1 MTQRSNSTGRID
13 AVSPLMDVDAIGLQK
28 LRATFDTTH
37 LLRAVDD
44 LDTVRAAL
52 ADPDEL
58 RADLLRLHGM
68 AHTLVNE
75 GAIAATSADETI
87 AELAANIEAELER
100 MSALL
105 LSIRQQIRPLLTL
118 ALDDSLPCVAKPIW
132 EAGD

>member
-13 AVSPLMDVDAIGLQK
+13 ATSSRGGVGAIGLQK

-44 LDTVRAAL
+44 LDTVRAVL

-68 AHTLVNE
+68 AHTLING
-75 GAIAATSADETI
+75 GALSATSVDETI
-87 AELAANIEAELER
+87 IELAADVEAELES

-105 LSIRQQIRPLLTL
+105 LAIRQRIRPLLTL
-118 ALDDSLPCVAKPIW
+118 TPDD
-132 EAGD
+132 G

>member
-1 MTQRSNSTGRID
+1 MTQRSNRTQRTGTT
-13 AVSPLMDVDAIGLQK
+13 SPLGGVDATRLQM

-44 LDTVRAAL
+44 LDTVRAVL

-68 AHTLVNE
+68 AHTLVNG
-75 GAIAATSADETI
+75 GAIAATRVDETI
-87 AELAANIEAELER
+87 AELAAIIEAELES

-105 LSIRQQIRPLLTL
+105 LAIRQRIRPLLTL
-118 ALDDSLPCVAKPIW
+118 TPDDA
-132 EAGD
+132 